1 MNEKLK
7 AAIEAGLRA
16 YPTLR
21 VGQLLVNVC
30 DGSVSNAADLYY
42 KSDESLADAIYDWM
56 TCMAGKAALE
66 RQANV
71 QKEKGTA
78 KPSR

>member
-21 VGQLLVNVC
+21 VGQLLLNVC
-30 DGSVSNAADLYY
+30 PVDESKTYSGLYY
-42 KSDESLADAIYDWM
+42 MSDEVLADAIFAY
-56 TCMAGKAALE
+56 LRE
-66 RQANV
+66 QA
-71 QKEKGTA
+71 TTH
-78 KPSR
+78 